1 MKDKVLEA
9 LKNFFRPEF
18 INRLDEVVVFDVLSK
33 EIIEDITKNQIA
45 ELSKRLINKN
55 VTLKV
60 SDKAISRIAEMGYD
74 PKYGARPIRRVIQTE
89 LLNPIA
95 LMLVSNIDKAG
106 ISVTVDIGKDD
117 KLKIEQKRAV
127 KSSIR
132 TNLAKTKESDT
143 M

>member
-1 MKDKVLEA
+1 

-18 INRLDEVVVFDVLSK
+18 INRLDELVVFDVLSK